1 VRFMPL
7 AAEEA
12 REQMRGQRALLDRAA
27 ATLRADA
34 VWLRLADRAGG

>member
-7 AAEEA
+7 AVEAA
-12 REQMRGQRALLDRAA
+12 REQSRGQRALLDRAA

-34 VWLRLADRAGG
+34 IWLRLADRAGA